1 MIIFNIVVGRL
12 FFINNDIGHE
22 FCIFMML
29 PFPAD
34 VTVNVNILSNRVGIR
49 QQFQVGN
56 RKIQFLIVFLG

>member
-1 MIIFNIVVGRL
+1 MTIFNIVVGRL

-34 VTVNVNILSNRVGIR
+34 ATINVNKLSNRVGIR
-49 QQFQVGN
+49 QQFQVGDC
-56 RKIQFLIVFLG
+56 KIHFLIVFLG